1 MDFYRAALQINP
13 DLESAQSQL
22 QAVETKVELLA
33 LRVGAA
39 QNGSSLLSVDC
50 KSGHC
55 CLFFFCMIFCTV
67 LLSLNVA
74 IGGILCGK
82 INGFHLFGDW
92 VWCLYYLFCS
102 ILSRLLGWWWRL
114 LLPKLRKRRNPNVPR
129 RCINSDS

>member
-55 CLFFFCMIFCTV
+55 CLFFFLYDFLHCAAFTQRC
-67 LLSLNVA
+67 N
-74 IGGILCGK
+74 
-82 INGFHLFGDW
+82 W
-92 VWCLYYLFCS
+92 WYPVW
-102 ILSRLLGWWWRL
+102 
-114 LLPKLRKRRNPNVPR
+114 
-129 RCINSDS
+129 